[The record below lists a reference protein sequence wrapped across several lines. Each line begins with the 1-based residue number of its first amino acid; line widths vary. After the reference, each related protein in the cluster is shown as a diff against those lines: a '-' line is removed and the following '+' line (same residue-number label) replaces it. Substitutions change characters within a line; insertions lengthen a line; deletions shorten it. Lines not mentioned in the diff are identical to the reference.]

1 MGYFEHRP
9 DRPKPWRARFRGP
22 DGRNHSKSFKRKV
35 DAERW
40 LRGELAR
47 LDRGE
52 WVDPAA
58 GSVTFAAWSV
68 RWLDGRLRLAEKTRA
83 DYQGILNSRILPTF
97 GDIPV
102 SRVRRDRVE
111 GWIADMDNEGLSASR
126 IRNCYNVLASC
137 LDGAVREGI
146 VGRNHARDVE
156 LPAQPVREHRFL
168 DAAEVARLA
177 SAAPSLSDEALV
189 LVFAYGGLRWGE
201 AVALTRGRVN
211 GQKLHV
217 VAAATEV
224 SGRLVFGDTKT
235 HRRRTV
241 HVPAFVSEV
250 LTDHLRS
257 SDSSA
262 NDFAWTALR
271 GGPLRYT
278 AYRSRVWDDMVR
290 EAGLDGLTPHDL
302 RHTCASL
309 MRAAGADVVAIS
321 SQLGH
326 RSPVVTLGVYTHL
339 FEDAYDDVMDRL
351 DKQAQNL
358 ALPNRSPRSK
368 GRKPEGQK
376 NSL

>member
-1 MGYFEHRP
+1 MGHFEHRP
-9 DRPKPWRARFRGP
+9 DRPKPWRARYRGP

-35 DAERW
+35 DADRW
-40 LRGELAR
+40 LRNELAR

-52 WVDPAA
+52 WLDPAA
-58 GSVTFAAWSV
+58 GSITFAAWSA

-83 DYQGILNSRILPTF
+83 GYQGILAYRILPTF

-102 SRVRRDRVE
+102 SRIRRDRVDR
-111 GWIADMDNEGLSASR
+111 WIAGMVAEGLSAAH

-137 LDGAVREGI
+137 LDGAVREGM

-177 SAAPSLSDEALV
+177 ATAPSLADKALV

-201 AVALTRGRVN
+201 AVALTRGRVS
-211 GQKLHV
+211 GQKVHV
-217 VAAATEV
+217 VSGATEI

-241 HVPAFVSEV
+241 HIPAFVSDV
-250 LTDHLRS
+250 LAEHLRS
-257 SDSSA
+257 PDSSA
-262 NDFAWTALR
+262 DDFVWTALR

-278 AYRSRVWDDMVR
+278 AYRSRVWNVMVDD
-290 EAGLDGLTPHDL
+290 AGLDGLTPHDL

-339 FEDAYDDVMDRL
+339 FENAYDDVMDRL
-351 DKQAQNL
+351 DKEAQDL
-358 ALPNRSPRSK
+358 QLPNRSPSQK
-368 GRKPEGQK
+368 EPEPEGGEK
-376 NSL
+376 GF